1 MGSVVKPPH
10 AVPDPRYFP
19 PAEEPRESLAMA
31 LLGAAAVVVFA
42 VALFAIL
49 WALA

>member
-1 MGSVVKPPH
+1 MRPPH
-10 AVPDPRYFP
+10 AVPVQPVVKERH
-19 PAEEPRESLAMA
+19 ESLAMA

-49 WALA
+49 WALG